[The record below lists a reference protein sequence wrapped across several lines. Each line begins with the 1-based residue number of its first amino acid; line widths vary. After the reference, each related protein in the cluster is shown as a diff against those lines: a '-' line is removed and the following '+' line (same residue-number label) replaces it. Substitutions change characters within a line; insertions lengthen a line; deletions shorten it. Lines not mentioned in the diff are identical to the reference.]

1 MWLLCGLYQQVCTIF
16 SPRSLKLCAL
26 SLHARTWYCM
36 LLVCDCSSHTV
47 NFISMVPIRGHI
59 GWDQQTHVH
68 GVPPP
73 EGPANPGS
81 MVCQRDQREGGTSK
95 PSRGSPQARRPESG
109 DGRVE
114 CWQSEAQWE
123 GWRGA
128 GCIATTSRG
137 LPQQFLVN

>member
-1 MWLLCGLYQQVCTIF
+1 
-16 SPRSLKLCAL
+16 
-26 SLHARTWYCM
+26 
-36 LLVCDCSSHTV
+36 
-47 NFISMVPIRGHI
+47 MVPIRGHI

-73 EGPANPGS
+73 EGPGS
-81 MVCQRDQREGGTSK
+81 MVCQRDQRGGGTSK
-95 PSRGSPQARRPESG
+95 SSRGSPQARRPESG

-114 CWQSEAQWE
+114 CWQSEAQWK